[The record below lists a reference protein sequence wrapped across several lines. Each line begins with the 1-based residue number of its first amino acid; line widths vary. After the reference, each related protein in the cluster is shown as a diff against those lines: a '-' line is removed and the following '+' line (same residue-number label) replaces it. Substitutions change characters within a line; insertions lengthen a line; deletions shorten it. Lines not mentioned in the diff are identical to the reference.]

1 MKTLI
6 AAAVVAFLFGLVAAP
21 SAASAQSRGWQ
32 MKQGVYCPDGRRAW
46 NMRICERRALRA
58 AQRKKAAAARAL

>member
-32 MKQGVYCPDGRRAW
+32 MKQGVYCADGRRAW

-58 AQRKKAAAARAL
+58 AKRAKAARV